1 MKRALIKSAFK
12 TMRYDQACKTGSDV
26 IGRTNILNG
35 FTYNVTGCTSTNYI
49 QCLHSDLVQW
59 GAVSNQTARTVINPV
74 MSARLTTKN
83 SHHICPVRQG

>member
-35 FTYNVTGCTSTNYI
+35 FTYNVIGCTSTN
-49 QCLHSDLVQW
+49 C
-59 GAVSNQTARTVINPV
+59 
-74 MSARLTTKN
+74 MSRLIAPYFN
-83 SHHICPVRQG
+83 H